1 MKLDLSAL
9 PPEQIEAIRAI
20 TDPASECLTRAN
32 REYPGLPAGARREIK
47 KAAKGLLRITVAI
60 SAAQRAKQKGST

>member
-1 MKLDLSAL
+1 MKLDLSDL
-9 PPEQIEAIRAI
+9 PEEQIEALRAI

-47 KAAKGLLRITVAI
+47 KAANGLQRILTAI
-60 SAAQRAKQKGST
+60 GRAQRARQKGNR